1 MSRSI
6 ILVLVVVV
14 IVVAVVVMFIVRNI
28 DDMKSDKAE
37 DFDSD
42 TTTG

>member
-1 MSRSI
+1 M
-6 ILVLVVVV
+6 LVLVV
-14 IVVAVVVMFIVRNI
+14 VVVMFIVRNI

-37 DFDSD
+37 DSDSD